1 MSNFLSDIA
10 ALAKAGYKFDEV
22 KELMTMSKE
31 NAVTISDN
39 SATKPADAKE
49 APAGEVV
56 APVVSDG
63 KSYKELYEETKND
76 LQKLQEA
83 NTHKEVE
90 EPDLSIDSI
99 VTDLSKFLH

>member
-10 ALAKAGYKFDEV
+10 ALAKAGYKFEEV
-22 KELMTMSKE
+22 KELMSMSKE

-39 SATKPADAKE
+39 SATTPASANE

-56 APVVSDG
+56 APEVSDG
-63 KSYKELYEETKND
+63 KSYKELYEETKSD

>member
-10 ALAKAGYKFDEV
+10 TLAKAGYKVEDV
-22 KELMTMSKE
+22 KELLSMSKE

-39 SATKPADAKE
+39 SATKPASAPE

-56 APVVSDG
+56 APVVDG

-83 NTHKEVE
+83 NTRKEVD

>member
-22 KELMTMSKE
+22 KELMSMSKE

-39 SATKPADAKE
+39 SATKPASVE
-49 APAGEVV
+49 ETPAGEVV
-56 APVVSDG
+56 APVVDG
-63 KSYKELYEETKND
+63 KSYKELYEETKSD

>member
-39 SATKPADAKE
+39 SATKPASANE

-63 KSYKELYEETKND
+63 KSYKELYEETKSD

-83 NTHKEVE
+83 NTHKEVD